1 MANESKKNIL
11 QIAAFLRG
19 AIQGPVWAE
28 AVLKQLL
35 NAVGDVMALCQS
47 RPPFGELLPFDG
59 IRSHDVWIKSEACG
73 HGTIR

>member
-1 MANESKKNIL
+1 MSNESKKNII
-11 QIAAFLRG
+11 QVAAFLRG

-35 NAVGDVMALCQS
+35 NAVGDVMALGQS
-47 RPPFGELLPFDG
+47 RPPVGELLPFEG
-59 IRSHDVWIKSEACG
+59 IGSHDVWVKSEACG